1 MTARLLAALVCT
13 DDPALKKPK
22 RRPDAEALKKSRVG
36 GKELKPSKSQA
47 EKTGRGDCVRTQ
59 RHVQQ
64 GARCSGG

>member
-1 MTARLLAALVCT
+1 MKNKPMLDSADVKLIAA
-13 DDPALKKPK
+13 AA
-22 RRPDAEALKKSRVG
+22 DAEALKKSRVG
-36 GKELKPSKSQA
+36 GKELKPSISQA